1 MPGASTSCSG
11 VREVPQGRAEVWRAL
26 AVLEPYCA
34 VCDVSYVVGDA
45 AGSPGV
51 GTTFVCVPGRLDG
64 GPPAPGAPQGE
75 ILEWQPRRL
84 VTTRLV
90 LTPETWTTRIEL
102 ADTDAGGTRVSM
114 TITHTPAGGGRILR
128 RLQRGALRRL
138 VQRTVDA
145 ELDKVPA
152 HVAQAAGTA

>member
-1 MPGASTSCSG
+1 MADPVTSASG
-11 VREVPQGRAEVWRAL
+11 VREVSEARAEVWRAL

-34 VCDVSYVVGDA
+34 VCDVSYVIAGA
-45 AGSPGV
+45 AAPGV
-51 GTTFVCVPGRLDG
+51 GTTFVCTPGRLDG
-64 GPPAPGAPQGE
+64 APPAPGAPQGE
-75 ILEWQPRRL
+75 IVDGQPKRL

-102 ADTDAGGTRVSM
+102 ADSEGGGTRVTM
-114 TITHTPAGGGRILR
+114 TITHEPTAGGRVVR

-145 ELDKVPA
+145 ELAKVPA
-152 HVAQAAGTA
+152 HVARANP

>member
-1 MPGASTSCSG
+1 MADPATSASG
-11 VREVPQGRAEVWRAL
+11 VREVPQPRAEVWRAL

-34 VCDVSYVVGDA
+34 VCDVSYVMADA
-45 AGSPGV
+45 GAPDV
-51 GTTFVCVPGRLDG
+51 GTTFVCAPGRLDG
-64 GPPAPGAPQGE
+64 SAPAPGAPQGE
-75 ILEWQPRRL
+75 IVDWAPERL

-102 ADTDAGGTRVSM
+102 ADTAAGGTRVTM
-114 TITHTPAGGGRILR
+114 TITHEPTGGSRVVR
-128 RLQRGALRRL
+128 RLQRGALRKL

-152 HVAQAAGTA
+152 HVARAT